1 MRGDARMVILA
12 STDLRAEN
20 WLDQAVRVAPVESR
34 LTLGSAGLRLGL
46 QPQSVTVVRLSK
58 GM

>member
-1 MRGDARMVILA
+1 MVILA